1 MKRKP
6 KLSTLTRTLRK
17 TLYVGLLSTISSHA
31 FADAPLESSERNLS
45 FTLITGDKVAARL
58 NTDGTIGGIRLLGE
72 EGEEVFTSL
81 FKRGGE
87 SYVIPASAQAK
98 VDSGALD
105 MELFNIDKLYQAG
118 YDDASS
124 DSLQVIVEYRANTLA
139 KKPFSMAMPGAKV
152 KATFEVIDSVVM
164 SVEKDQLSDVL
175 SGLSSN
181 TAVEGVW
188 LDGMVQAY
196 KSSEGKHKG
205 KHKGKHGPKDP
216 NKWWKKLLEEDETSP
231 TVPLTGAYG
240 PYAIG
245 YNGAGVK
252 VAVLDTGYDTDH
264 PDLSSNVF
272 LYQDFNS
279 YGSSG
284 IDDLNGH
291 GTHTASTVAG
301 SGVESDGK
309 YVGMAPGAQLLIG
322 KVLSDTGSGT
332 TSGILAGMQWAVDNG
347 ADIVSM
353 SLGGTVTSCDGPMV
367 DMVEALSDDALFVIS
382 AGNSFIRETIGSP
395 GCSPSA
401 LTVGAID
408 RAGNTAEFSSR
419 GPSPDGHSAKPDI
432 TSQGV
437 SVIAAASGGKGEYAY
452 RSNSGT
458 SMSAPHVSG
467 GAALVLQARPDLTP
481 AQLKAVLT
489 SSVAPTR
496 AHVLDQGAGP
506 MDVNQ
511 AMIQSVIGAPNLELG
526 FFDSQSESQIHET
539 SVTLTNLSDED
550 VTFDL
555 DITFVGEDDKPLTDY
570 KLAGIGSNKIT
581 VPANGSA
588 EVPVWINPTVALD
601 NAAYGTITGRLV
613 GKEVRSHNGKK
624 QGHYKNGKFSEL
636 QKVTVPVSFWIEPP
650 TVSLTVSATDRLGLP
665 AASPSKFYIMSGEDS
680 WGQSGQFTN
689 GTSTVELPKGHYS
702 IVSNIMTYDNPT
714 QFGGLVESATMMAQ
728 LNVNLDADTAINFDA
743 NQAKP
748 VTFKTDKPSQMQG
761 FSFGFTYALS
771 DAEVLKLA
779 AMELA
784 PDYVTGFYALS
795 EGTDER
801 FRSFVTT
808 RAYAPK
814 PTLTTEGGHQL
825 EYILAGAA
833 LSFNGTGSAE
843 VVAVGDGGY
852 NTDWNSF
859 DVAGKIALVNADYYV
874 TSTQVAKALEHG
886 AVGVISSVINRNGRY
901 KPNIPGRLDIPVVS
915 ISQEEM
921 AVINA
926 ELENNENLTISWS
939 GTAHEYS
946 PYVYSIAHW
955 TDGEIDTGEIRIKNK
970 DLAQVE
976 STYYTDGAARM
987 KYVDTYTSLPS
998 TGEFYTTGSP
1008 QMVATPL
1015 VRTEYFT
1022 ATNVEESRPSHS
1034 NGGHNKAEQPSVTW
1048 TNLVMPSVSFN
1059 TDGGLFDGP
1068 REYTKGQKEL
1078 TNWDKAPMS
1087 ATFLSNGSYRGYR
1100 DTNLLYI
1107 KNSPYGDANG
1117 HDGGM
1122 GYSLST
1128 LVGYKLNGEQVSL
1141 ANGYMEMPDEN
1152 AVVEYSVNT
1161 FKRGV
1166 GIIHLA
1172 KELLGSEMY
1181 VNHTFTSN
1189 ADTQGAQ
1196 PILMPQIDIPLDL
1209 ENTAPANTPVRIK
1222 INGLIEGVGKVNL
1235 ADVKV
1240 MYRYG
1245 RECRMYRYT
1254 SCSRDE
1260 SQTYP
1265 LNTDRVLP
1273 EDISTVAEVENIN
1286 GDWYAT
1292 IPNDAMAGDFVHL
1305 RVILTGN
1312 NNNSTDQSVVRAYLL
1327 D

>member
-6 KLSTLTRTLRK
+6 KLSTLTKTLRK

-58 NTDGTIGGIRLLGE
+58 NTDGTIGGIRLLAQ

-87 SYVIPASAQAK
+87 SYVIPAAAQAK

-118 YDDASS
+118 YDDANS

-164 SVEKDQLSDVL
+164 TVEKDQLSDVL

-196 KSSEGKHKG
+196 KRSEGKHKA
-205 KHKGKHGPKDP
+205 KHGPKDP
-216 NKWWKKLLEEDETSP
+216 NKWWKKLLEVDETSP

-284 IDDLNGH
+284 IDDFSGH
-291 GTHTASTVAG
+291 GTHTASTIAG
-301 SGVESDGK
+301 SGIESNGK

-382 AGNSFIRETIGSP
+382 AGNSFVRETIGSP

-408 RAGNTAEFSSR
+408 RTGNTAEFSSR

-452 RSNSGT
+452 RANSGT

-526 FFDSQSESQIHET
+526 FFDSQSESQVHET
-539 SVTLTNLSDED
+539 TVTLTNLSDDD

-555 DITFVGEDDKPLTDY
+555 DITFVGEDDKPLNAY
-570 KLAGIGSNKIT
+570 KLAGLGTHEIT
-581 VPANGSA
+581 VPANSNA

-624 QGHYKNGKFSEL
+624 QGHYQNGKLSEL

-650 TVSLTVSATDRLGLP
+650 TVNLTINATDRLGLP

-680 WGQSGQFTN
+680 WGQSGQFIN
-689 GTSTVELPKGHYS
+689 GSSTIEVPKGYYS

-714 QFGGLVESATMMAQ
+714 QFGGLVESAAMMAK
-728 LNVNLDADTAINFDA
+728 LNVNLDTDIAINFDA

-814 PTLTTEGGHQL
+814 PILTTQGGHQL

-852 NTDWNSF
+852 NTDWNNF
-859 DVAGKIALVNADYYV
+859 DVAGKIALVDADYYV
-874 TSTQVAKALEHG
+874 TSNQVAKALEHG
-886 AVGVISSVINRNGRY
+886 AVGVIGSVINRSGRY

-915 ISQEEM
+915 ITQEEM
-921 AVINA
+921 AAIYA

-939 GTAHEYS
+939 GTAHEHS

-955 TDGEIDTGEIRIKNK
+955 TDGSIETGQIKIKNK

-976 STYYTDGAARM
+976 ATYYTQGNARI
-987 KYVDTYTSLPS
+987 KYSDTYTSLPS
-998 TGEFYTTGSP
+998 TGEFYSTGSP
-1008 QMVATPL
+1008 QMIATPQ

-1022 ATNVEESRPSHS
+1022 ASNVD
-1034 NGGHNKAEQPSVTW
+1034 KAKTQLPRITW
-1048 TNLVMPSVSFN
+1048 TSLVMPSVNYN

-1068 REYTKGQKEL
+1068 REYTKNAQQV

-1087 ATFLSNGSYRGYR
+1087 ATPLTNGSPRGYR

-1107 KNSPYGDANG
+1107 KNAPYGDANG
-1117 HDGGM
+1117 HDGGS
-1122 GYSLST
+1122 GYSLSSS
-1128 LVGYKLNGEQVSL
+1128 VSFKLNGEQIHPT
-1141 ANGYMEMPDEN
+1141 NGYIEMPDEN
-1152 AVVEYSVNT
+1152 AEIEYTINT
-1161 FKRGV
+1161 YKRGV
-1166 GIIHLA
+1166 GNVHQA
-1172 KELLGSEMY
+1172 KELLAPEMY
-1181 VNHTFTSN
+1181 VTHTFTSS
-1189 ADTQGAQ
+1189 ADSQGVQ

-1209 ENTAPANTPVRIK
+1209 ENTASANTPVRIK
-1222 INGLIEGVGKVNL
+1222 INGMIEGIGQVNL

-1245 RECRMYRYT
+1245 HECLMYRYS
-1254 SCSRDE
+1254 SCRVDE
-1260 SQTYP
+1260 NQSYP
-1265 LNTDRVLP
+1265 FNTNKVLP
-1273 EDISTVAEVENIN
+1273 EDISTVADVKKVN

-1292 IPNDAMAGDFVHL
+1292 IPNNAISGDFVHL
-1305 RVILTGN
+1305 RIIITDE
-1312 NNNSTDQSVVRAYLL
+1312 NNNSTDQSVLRAYLL

>member
-1 MKRKP
+1 MNKKP
-6 KLSTLTRTLRK
+6 KLGPVALALK
-17 TLYVGLLSTISSHA
+17 GALYLGLMSSLA
-31 FADAPLESSERNLS
+31 PFTYANDAQTELNNPERNLS
-45 FTLITGDKVAARL
+45 FTLITGDKVSARL

-72 EGEEVFTSL
+72 NGEEAFTSL

-105 MELFNIDKLYQAG
+105 RELFNIDKLYQAG

-164 SVEKDQLSDVL
+164 TVEKDQMSDVL
-175 SGLSSN
+175 SGLSAN

-188 LDGMVQAY
+188 LDGMVQAH
-196 KSSEGKHKG
+196 KNNNDKHKG
-205 KHKGKHGPKDP
+205 KHNPKDR
-216 NKWWKKLLEEDETSP
+216 NKWWKKLIEVDETSP

-279 YGSSG
+279 YGSTG
-284 IDDLNGH
+284 IDDFSGH

-301 SGVESDGK
+301 SGIESDGK
-309 YVGMAPGAQLLIG
+309 YVGMAPGAQLMIG

-353 SLGGTVTSCDGPMV
+353 SLGGSVTSCDGPMV
-367 DMVEALSDDALFVIS
+367 DMVEALSDEALFVIS

-437 SVIAAASGGKGEYAY
+437 SVIAAASGGKGDYAY
-452 RSNSGT
+452 RANSGT

-526 FFDSQSESQIHET
+526 FFDSQSESQVHET

-555 DITFVGEDDKPLTDY
+555 DITFVGEDDKPLTAY
-570 KLAGIGSNKIT
+570 RLAGIGSKKIT
-581 VPANGSA
+581 VPANGTA
-588 EVPVWINPTVALD
+588 EVPVWINPTVALK

-613 GKEVRSHNGKK
+613 GKEVKDHHGKK
-624 QGHYKNGKFSEL
+624 RGHYKNGKFDEL
-636 QKVTVPVSFWIEPP
+636 QKLTVPVSFWIEPP
-650 TVSLTVSATDRLGLP
+650 TVNLTLNATDRLGLP

-689 GTSTVELPKGHYS
+689 GSSTIELPKGQYS
-702 IVSNIMTYDNPT
+702 IVANIMTYDNPT
-714 QFGGLVESATMMAQ
+714 QFGGLVESAAMMAE
-728 LNVNLDADTAINFDA
+728 LDVNLDTDTAISFDA

-771 DAEVLKLA
+771 DAETLKLA
-779 AMELA
+779 AIELA
-784 PDYVTGFYALS
+784 PDYVTDFYALS
-795 EGTDER
+795 TGQDER

-814 PTLTTEGGHQL
+814 PVLTTQGGYQL
-825 EYILAGAA
+825 DYILAGAA
-833 LSFNGTGSAE
+833 LSFNGTGSAQ

-852 NTDWNSF
+852 NTDWNNF
-859 DVAGKIALVNADYYV
+859 DVAGKIALVDADYYV

-901 KPNIPGRLDIPVVS
+901 KPNIAGRLDIPVAS
-915 ISQEEM
+915 IAQEEM
-921 AVINA
+921 AKIYA
-926 ELENNENLTISWS
+926 ELEANQDLTISWS
-939 GTAHEYS
+939 GTAHEHS

-955 TDGEIDTGEIRIKNK
+955 TDGAIETGEIRIKNK

-976 STYYTDGAARM
+976 STHYTQGAARI
-987 KYVDTYTSLPS
+987 KYTDTYTSLPS
-998 TGEFYTTGSP
+998 TGEFYSTGSP
-1008 QMVATPL
+1008 QMVATPQ

-1022 ATNVEESRPSHS
+1022 ATGGEESH
-1034 NGGHNKAEQPSVTW
+1034 NGRRKGNHKNTELPSVTW
-1048 TNLVMPSVSFN
+1048 TNLVMPSINFN
-1059 TDGGLFDGP
+1059 TDGGLFNGP
-1068 REYTKGQKEL
+1068 REYSIGDKAVTS
-1078 TNWDKAPMS
+1078 WDKAPLS
-1087 ATFLSNGSYRGYR
+1087 ATLLSNGSPRGYR
-1100 DTNLLYI
+1100 DTNLLHV
-1107 KNSPYGDANG
+1107 KNSAYGDAAG
-1117 HDGGM
+1117 HDGGL
-1122 GYSLST
+1122 GYSLSSA
-1128 LVGYKLNGEQVSL
+1128 VGYKLNGEQISL
-1141 ANGYMEMPDEN
+1141 TNGYIEMPDEN
-1152 AVVEYSVNT
+1152 ATVEYSVNT
-1161 FKRGV
+1161 YKRGV
-1166 GIIHLA
+1166 GNIHLA
-1172 KELLGSEMY
+1172 KELLGSEIY
-1181 VNHTFTSN
+1181 VSHTFTSN
-1189 ADTQGAQ
+1189 ADTQGVQ
-1196 PILMPQIDIPLDL
+1196 PILMPLIDIPLDL

-1222 INGLIEGVGKVNL
+1222 INGLVEGIGKVDL
-1235 ADVKV
+1235 TQVKV

-1254 SCSRDE
+1254 SCSVDE
-1260 SQTYP
+1260 SQNYP
-1265 LNTDRVLP
+1265 LNTDRILP
-1273 EDISTVAEVENIN
+1273 DDIAEIAQIENIN

-1292 IPNDAMAGDFVHL
+1292 IPNDAIAGDFVHL
-1305 RVILTGN
+1305 RVIMTDV
-1312 NNNSTDQSVVRAYLL
+1312 NNSTTDQAVIRAYMI